1 MPQSFDG
8 NGAGGGGFVPREQL
22 FPRVPFVATFALEFV
37 YYSASIPLSDDI
49 ALDQTGAVLGVVQK
63 VYHQVGLLDP
73 APVISGVTDIQ
84 RIGTGAYTSG
94 VLNVIYFEWTE
105 TDRIEYWI
113 TQEG

>member
-8 NGAGGGGFVPREQL
+8 NGAGGFVPREQL
-22 FPRVPFVATFALEFV
+22 FPRIPFIGTFEKEYV
-37 YYSASIPLSDDI
+37 YYSASTPLGNDI

-63 VYHQVGLLDP
+63 LYHEVGLLDP
-73 APVISGVTDIQ
+73 APVFSGVADIQ
-84 RIGTGAYTSG
+84 RMGTATYTSG

-105 TDRIEYWI
+105 TDRVEYWI